1 MKLKFLQLRRAAF
14 CAFACCMTSAF
25 ADTPTTVSRLISWA
39 APLGNEDGSPLDINN
54 LAGYYVYVGDSPA
67 TMVPYTF
74 TPSLTRFW
82 VYQYVPRGVHYLA
95 ISAIYADGNE
105 SELSPIVM
113 L

>member
-1 MKLKFLQLRRAAF
+1 MKFKFSRLRGAAF

-25 ADTPTTVSRLISWA
+25 ADTAALNVRLISWA
-39 APLGNEDGSPLDINN
+39 APKANEDGSVLDN
-54 LAGYYVYVGDSPA
+54 LMGYYVYIGDSPG

-82 VYQYVPRGVHYLA
+82 VYQYVPHGVHYLA
-95 ISAIYADGNE
+95 ITAVNVDGVE
-105 SELSPIVM
+105 SEMSPIVM